1 MQRTTEKAALI
12 SIGIP
17 VGMMTV
23 SSARHVLFLRKMN
36 QGKGLSLL
44 CKSFRVLAP
53 LVLTLEIC
61 QGDRLPL
68 GHLFE
73 KNYSTSGTPPQ
84 KPRNLAR

>member
-1 MQRTTEKAALI
+1 
-12 SIGIP
+12 
-17 VGMMTV
+17 MMTV
-23 SSARHVLFLRKMN
+23 SSARHVLFLRKN
-36 QGKGLSLL
+36 ESRKTHLSLL

-73 KNYSTSGTPPQ
+73 KNYWTSGTPPQ
-84 KPRNLAR
+84 KPPNLAR